1 MKLLEKNH
9 MILKIDENRVCSVFQ
24 TDLLDLAIDKLNQK
38 MNQKYPSSPLP
49 KFYYCDLTF

>member
-1 MKLLEKNH
+1 